1 MAKMTEL
8 IFKILTPEEWEEAEK
23 AGVYYGSE
31 HDNRDG
37 FLHFSTAAQLP
48 ETLRLH
54 YAGAWAVVI
63 VAVRA
68 AAVGSALKYEH
79 SAGRNDDFPHLYAPL
94 DIVMAPAEGATCIA
108 AFVNVPST
116 EQDFLQAWL
125 KDLIAAEG
133 AKNPL

>member
-1 MAKMTEL
+1 MTEL
-8 IFKILTPEEWEEAEK
+8 IYKIIKPEEWEEAEK
-23 AGVYYGSE
+23 AGIYYGSE

-54 YAGAWAVVI
+54 YWGAWAVVI

-68 AAVGSALKYEH
+68 ASLGSALKYEH
-79 SAGRNDDFPHLYAPL
+79 SATRNDDFPHLYAPL
-94 DIVMAPAEGATCIA
+94 DIVIEPAEGATVVA

-116 EQDFLQAWL
+116 EQDFLQHWL
-125 KDLIAAEG
+125 EELTAKH
-133 AKNPL
+133 KNPL

>member
-1 MAKMTEL
+1 MTDL
-8 IFKILTPEEWEEAEK
+8 IFKILSPEDWDEAEK
-23 AGVYYGSE
+23 AGIYYGSE

-37 FLHFSTAAQLP
+37 FMHFSTAAQLP

-54 YAGAWAVVI
+54 YSGAWAVVV
-63 VAVRA
+63 VAVKA
-68 AAVGSALKYEH
+68 TALGSALRYEH
-79 SAGRNDDFPHLYAPL
+79 SATRGEDFPHLYAPL
-94 DIVMAPAEGATCIA
+94 DIIIDPAEGATVAA

-125 KDLIAAEG
+125 KDLTAKED

>member
-1 MAKMTEL
+1 
-8 IFKILTPEEWEEAEK
+8 LTPEEWEEAEK
-23 AGVYYGSE
+23 SGIYYGSE

-48 ETLRLH
+48 ETLLRH

-63 VAVRA
+63 VAVKA
-68 AAVGSALKYEH
+68 AALGGALKYEH

-94 DIVMAPAEGATCIA
+94 DIVIEPAEGATVVA

-125 KDLIAAEG
+125 KDMAAKEH
-133 AKNPL
+133 AKNLL